1 MKKVIGIVA
10 EGPTDH
16 LVLKAAIDRI
26 TGEENRYLSLQPE
39 PDMMGRYGNGWKGV
53 WRWCRE
59 TASINMFMQ
68 EIQPNI
74 NAIVIQMDGDVIRKE
89 REPHCLCESTVC
101 VDKGKVFPLYCER
114 VKDEQCPVELPC
126 ISHKNSITG
135 RIDHGVSILAEA
147 MGEVDMT
154 HISIVIPCDST
165 DAWVVAAYD
174 DIDDVESLADPW
186 KNVIAKKKY
195 YHGIR
200 VRDKKN
206 TIIYKCFSDRV
217 ADEWCTVTEKCST
230 AMRFEQEVKRIL
242 MDDAENQITGD
253 GGRGDRGQTCVSFR

>member
-1 MKKVIGIVA
+1 MKKVIGIVS

-16 LVLKAAIDRI
+16 MVLKTVIDRI

-59 TASINMFMQ
+59 TASIYMLMR
-68 EIQPNI
+68 EVQPNI
-74 NAIVIQMDGDVIRKE
+74 DAIVVQMDGDVIRKE

-101 VDKGKVFPLYCER
+101 EDKGKVFPLYCEK
-114 VKDEQCPVELPC
+114 VKDDKCPVNLPC
-126 ISHKNSITG
+126 ENHDGGIEARVN
-135 RIDHGVSILAEA
+135 HGVSLLAAAIGEA
-147 MGEVDMT
+147 DMD

-174 DIDDVESLADPW
+174 DIDDVELVVDPW

-206 TIIYKCFSDRV
+206 TTTYKVFSDKV
-217 ADEWCTVTEKCST
+217 GDQWSKVTEKCST
-230 AMRFEQEVKRIL
+230 AKFFEQEIKRIL
-242 MDDAENQITGD
+242 MAGSKN
-253 GGRGDRGQTCVSFR
+253 